1 MFIRA
6 IKRGKRIYYYIA
18 KTIRKG
24 DKVLQKSIFYIGT
37 ADSLY
42 DRLTKLKK
50 H

>member
-24 DKVLQKSIFYIGT
+24 NKVIQKSILYIGT

-42 DRLTKLKK
+42 NKLIKSKK
-50 H
+50 N